1 VDGLRGRAGRVSGE
15 RSIGEPRFLEQ
26 KLGVRRIC
34 EMRAAAPAA
43 RRSSCVRA
51 GSQVPQPF
59 HLPRLHAFVCSAQ
72 RARPLPSAGASRARA
87 PTTPTPTPPR
97 PSGTAQAPGT
107 HTGTA
112 QARPWLRL
120 YGQLMYLLVSSLTY
134 SFRSLLGL

>member
-34 EMRAAAPAA
+34 EMRAAASAA

-51 GSQVPQPF
+51 GSPVPQPF
-59 HLPRLHAFVCSAQ
+59 HLPRLHAFVCSTQ
-72 RARPLPSAGASRARA
+72 RARPPPSAGASQARA
-87 PTTPTPTPPR
+87 PTTLTPPR

-120 YGQLMYLLVSSLTY
+120 YGQLVYLLVSSLTY

>member
-1 VDGLRGRAGRVSGE
+1 
-15 RSIGEPRFLEQ
+15 
-26 KLGVRRIC
+26 
-34 EMRAAAPAA
+34 M
-43 RRSSCVRA
+43 
-51 GSQVPQPF
+51 PQPF

-72 RARPLPSAGASRARA
+72 RARPPPSAGASRARA

-112 QARPWLRL
+112 QVRPWLRL

>member
-1 VDGLRGRAGRVSGE
+1 MDGLRDRAGRVSGE

-72 RARPLPSAGASRARA
+72 RARPPPSAGAS
-87 PTTPTPTPPR
+87 PPR

-120 YGQLMYLLVSSLTY
+120 YGQLVYLLVSSLTY